1 MVNSGILFAL
11 GCASTAAITPPP
23 PIPKPQT
30 SSLHSDLTYHILLAY
45 TMESQG
51 LKFERVEVE
60 WKKAITYSHCNPEI
74 HLAYADMAHR
84 YNKIDLAL
92 EQWERAIICIGW
104 KDQNRRQQIQQKI
117 TLYSNQ

>member
-1 MVNSGILFAL
+1 MVNFIFLFIL
-11 GCASTAAITPPP
+11 GCAGTAAITPPP
-23 PIPKPQT
+23 PIPKRQI

-51 LKFERVEVE
+51 LEFEKAETE
-60 WKKAITYSHCNPEI
+60 WKKAITYSYCNPEI

-84 YNKIDLAL
+84 YDKIHIAI
-92 EQWERAIICIGW
+92 EQWERTIICIGW

-117 TLYSNQ
+117 TLYSTQ